1 MFVDYMLKFETK
13 EEAETVL
20 KEAGLMQEVEG
31 RLVPSYG
38 SNVDIIGTI
47 WKPDGTS
54 TTTEEG
60 YPMPNM
66 VALDGYHVNVRASAE
81 IQTLDPYK
89 VTPATPYR
97 VWA

>member
-1 MFVDYMLKFETK
+1 MFIDYMLKFETK

-20 KEAGLMQEVEG
+20 MEIGLLQEVEG
-31 RLVPSYG
+31 VVMPAFG

-60 YPMPNM
+60 FPLPNM
-66 VALDGYHVNVRASAE
+66 VTLDGYHINVRAASE
-81 IQTLDPYK
+81 IQALDPYK

>member
-1 MFVDYMLKFETK
+1 MFIDYMLKFETK

-20 KEAGLMQEVEG
+20 MEIGLLQEVEG
-31 RLVPSYG
+31 VVMPAFG

-60 YPMPNM
+60 FSLPNM
-66 VALDGYHVNVRASAE
+66 VALDGYHINVRAASE
-81 IQTLDPYK
+81 IQALDPYK